1 MIVNCLYNIFLT
13 HRILFYSFLNSF
25 LVITSIP
32 FPEGETLFPRLVY
45 SIIICTFAAVMT
57 TTAIIIS
64 IIFILCLTSPVATR
78 SIGLITSDDKPS
90 QKFVVPLIFGI
101 SQGVAAVIGYN
112 LGRLISHLYTYI
124 AEYMVFAMMLI
135 IALKLFVDSMK
146 ILKGKLLYT
155 VSTEWDFILLSIL
168 AAMNTLIM
176 MLVGPYFLPF
186 GWWFMVAV
194 VVTGFLWSFFAVR
207 IDFAPG
213 ILKKVSFIEFSASVF
228 MVIIA
233 ILYMFTDL
241 I

>member
-1 MIVNCLYNIFLT
+1 
-13 HRILFYSFLNSF
+13 
-25 LVITSIP
+25 
-32 FPEGETLFPRLVY
+32 
-45 SIIICTFAAVMT
+45 MT

-194 VVTGFLWSFFAVR
+194 VVVGFLWSFFAVR

-228 MVIIA
+228 MVVIA
-233 ILYMFTDL
+233 ILYLFTNL